1 MLLFSLQMRINSR
14 VDIIQWAEAEKNK
27 IQDAMNIKLQRRKC
41 EDTQML
47 TYNSRVLQLY
57 KTVI

>member
-14 VDIIQWAEAEKNK
+14 VDIIQWAEAEENK

>member
-1 MLLFSLQMRINSR
+1 MLLFSIQMRINSR
-14 VDIIQWAEAEKNK
+14 VDIIQWAEAKENK
-27 IQDAMNIKLQRRKC
+27 IQDTMSIKLQRRKC

>member
-14 VDIIQWAEAEKNK
+14 VDIIQWAEAEENK
-27 IQDAMNIKLQRRKC
+27 IQDAMSIKLQRRKC